1 MKKRF
6 FKYKK
11 LLKYLFFFNFFIFRE
26 SFAETINV
34 DVNTDKNISTILTS
48 NNIINLDF
56 NSNLNIDSDS
66 NQNSVYGVA
75 NGYGNIIFSPNK
87 IFTVNNIGST
97 TNAINNISFDSGSIL
112 KLNNISTEYL
122 NNSSSAIFV
131 NYGISTKVNKTGT
144 LKLSGEIPYL
154 GNDNK
159 FLPSNFT
166 HIIDGS
172 VGNSI
177 NRISNISI
185 DAKNANINFKKSVFT
200 DNFVIDGTVAT
211 SIYNNYKYTLNNLKI
226 DDNFIANNT
235 EITDSVVSISGSST
249 NINFGDLKINAT
261 ASPNAGFS
269 QLFLNKSQAIN
280 VDNIIFDSETASDK
294 KYISNEVDSN
304 LYVNKNISGNGTIK
318 GGNIIFNGS
327 SAQTSEVNIKLG
339 GVDDYMQKIQIS
351 NNSNGG
357 VVFKG
362 NVYSKNLDFSL
373 GGKNSNIRLESGSIF
388 RLSGDIISKENTGTI
403 SGDGKLILEGESSK
417 TINAILGSSSLNK
430 LSNLEIAQTKSNNS
444 IILNNKNYITNL
456 AIKSATTLENNDF
469 LSVDN
474 LAIEENS
481 KLKINSD
488 NKIANINISANKS
501 LSLLNN
507 NELKITENI
516 VAGANSSIV
525 GDSNNIGSIAF
536 VGSLSQ
542 EIDADIEIGK
552 DNLYLSKVSSQ
563 NISNDGVK
571 FLNNVKTRK
580 LEFTNTQG
588 TSIINIASGK
598 SIYLAGDISQ
608 NSKNSSAI
616 IGSGS
621 LELNGEYLQNID
633 TKIGKDSSNRLN
645 SVIINNNYGVLL
657 KQNSFINNLSINN
670 GQLTIDDSATLD
682 VTNNIDL
689 TNKKIGINITSGQY
703 GKIVSAGEISVNDSS
718 KIKFDYSK
726 TIGANL
732 DITGQTKYDILV
744 ASNTISNVDKILVED
759 NSLLYDN
766 QITSSSNKVVTNLV
780 KSSQFQESVLGKEK
794 YNSLQGL
801 IDLQNSKIKDGL
813 LSIQSNSQLNNSLNS
828 IKPIENSMIYNQLI
842 SHVDDLFDIAIANDN
857 DIVDQNSNIDNDEA
871 REKSLDKKP
880 NQIEAKNSNFN
891 EEESS
896 LKNYSLWWKLLGN
909 RFTQKILEN
918 NNEYDGRTTG
928 LMIGLNKKIDLKN
941 HFLTIGTAVSSGMI
955 NIDNSRN
962 KNLEVNSYQLLFY
975 QGIYSKSGEG
985 LFNNNMFLFAHNNYN
1000 SNRTIEIGNYKNSF
1014 KSSYG
1019 GKMFSFESK
1028 VGFKKDF
1035 FNKRF
1040 NISPLIGLQYLAI
1053 NNDDYLEK
1061 QDDLAIEYKNQFYHQ
1076 VIAKIGLE
1084 FDSKIK
1090 TNNYIFSP
1098 NFMFSYNR
1106 NLLNNSVNDSY
1117 NIANARSGN
1126 SINSSSLNKI
1136 AVNSKIVQIN
1146 KFNIATGLNIFT
1158 KNHESV
1164 RVKYQLQT
1172 SKNFINHS
1180 GFVEYKKE
1188 F

>member
-1 MKKRF
+1 MKKQF
-6 FKYKK
+6 FKHKK
-11 LLKYLFFFNFFIFRE
+11 LLKYLILLCLIFNE
-26 SFAETINV
+26 AFADTINV

-48 NNIINLDF
+48 DNIINLNF
-56 NSNLNIDSDS
+56 NSNLNIDSNS
-66 NQNSVYGVA
+66 NQNSVYGIA
-75 NGYGNIIFSPNK
+75 NSYGNIIFSPNK
-87 IFTVNNIGST
+87 IFTVNNIGSA
-97 TNAINNISFDSGSIL
+97 TNSVNNIIFDSGGIL
-112 KLNNISTEYL
+112 QLNNISTQYPD
-122 NNSSSAIFV
+122 NSSSAIFV
-131 NYGISTKVNKTGT
+131 NNGISSKINKTGT

-159 FLPSNFT
+159 FLPSNFS

-211 SIYNNYKYTLNNLKI
+211 TVYNTYKYTLNNLKI

-235 EITDSVVSISGSST
+235 EITDSVVSILGSST

-261 ASPNAGFS
+261 DIPNAGFS
-269 QLFLNKSQAIN
+269 QLFLNKSQSIN
-280 VDNIIFDSETASDK
+280 VDNIIFDSISSSDK
-294 KYISNEVDSN
+294 KYISNEIDSN
-304 LYVNKNISGNGTIK
+304 LYVNKNISGKGSIE

-339 GVDDYMQKIQIS
+339 AIDDYIQKIQIR

-362 NVYSKNLDFSL
+362 DIYSKNLDFSL
-373 GGKNSNIRLESGSIF
+373 GDKVSNIKLESGSIF
-388 RLSGDIISKENTGTI
+388 QLSGDIISKENNGTI
-403 SGDGKLILEGESSK
+403 SGDGKLILEGENSK
-417 TINAILGSSSLNK
+417 IINAMLGSSSINK

-456 AIKSATTLENNDF
+456 AIKSATTIENNDF

-474 LAIEENS
+474 LAIEKNS
-481 KLKINSD
+481 ELKINSD
-488 NKIANINISANKS
+488 NKIANINIYANKS
-501 LSLLNN
+501 LALLSNN
-507 NELKITENI
+507 DLKISGNI
-516 VAGANSSIV
+516 VGGASSSIV
-525 GDSNNIGSIAF
+525 GNSNSTGSIAF

-542 EIDADIEIGK
+542 EIDANIEIGK
-552 DNLYLSKVSSQ
+552 DNLYLSKISSQ
-563 NISNDGVK
+563 NISSDGVK
-571 FLNNVKTRK
+571 FLNNVKTK
-580 LEFTNTQG
+580 NLEFTNTQG
-588 TSIINIASGK
+588 TSIINIANGK
-598 SIYLAGDISQ
+598 SIYLAGDILQ
-608 NSKNSSAI
+608 NNKNSSAI

-645 SVIINNNYGVLL
+645 SLIINNNYGVLL

-703 GKIVSAGEISVNDSS
+703 GKIVSAGEISVNDST

-766 QITSSSNKVVTNLV
+766 QITSSSNKIVTNLV

-813 LSIQSNSQLNNSLNS
+813 LSIQSNSQLDNSLNS

-842 SHVDDLFDIAIANDN
+842 SHIDDLFDIAMANDN

-871 REKSLDKKP
+871 REKSLNKKP
-880 NQIEAKNSNFN
+880 NQIEAKNSNLN

-896 LKNYSLWWKLLGN
+896 LKNYSLWWRLLGN
-909 RFTQKILEN
+909 RFTQKVLEN
-918 NNEYDGRTTG
+918 NNEYNGKATG

-941 HFLTIGTAVSSGMI
+941 HFLTIGSAVSSSMI
-955 NIDNSRN
+955 NINNNSN
-962 KNLEVNSYQLLFY
+962 KNLDINSYQLLFY
-975 QGIYSKSGEG
+975 QGIYNKSGEG
-985 LFNNNMFLFAHNNYN
+985 FFNNNMLLIAHNNHDT
-1000 SNRTIEIGNYKNSF
+1000 NRTIEIGNYKNSF

-1126 SINSSSLNKI
+1126 SIINSSLNKI
-1136 AVNSKIVQIN
+1136 SVNSKIVQIN
-1146 KFNIATGLNIFT
+1146 KFNVATGLNIFT

-1164 RVKYQLQT
+1164 RLKYQLQT
-1172 SKNFINHS
+1172 AKNFINHS